1 RAAAPRC
8 APGGGGGSRP
18 RRGRP
23 AASPRATGQGAAR
36 AQVPGA
42 HTKVPG
48 TVDATQCPTTAGYKP
63 LSLHA
68 FASQSD
74 STATSEATS
83 VPQGPTTTTP
93 GWQQKEVGGKVAG
106 GPHGPAVTNG
116 KPPPRGQRAPPAGGA
131 LHWKRVPPKDAQA
144 ARAEKPVALK
154 EPEHT
159 PLASE
164 RSQHIGPSLTTQ
176 DAQKGPPSHASP

>member
-1 RAAAPRC
+1 M
-8 APGGGGGSRP
+8 
-18 RRGRP
+18 
-23 AASPRATGQGAAR
+23 
-36 AQVPGA
+36 
-42 HTKVPG
+42 
-48 TVDATQCPTTAGYKP
+48 
-63 LSLHA
+63 HA

-116 KPPPRGQRAPPAGGA
+116 KTTPLGQGSPPAGGA

-144 ARAEKPVALK
+144 ARAEKPVAVK

-164 RSQHIGPSLTTQ
+164 RSQHSDPSITRQ
-176 DAQKGPPSHASP
+176 VDEQKGPPSHASPGSIVPFPQTGKVGQGFGEQVPDPWVIPP